1 MNFRSSDAQKHFH
14 GIMLS
19 ASTRGVVAPSAA
31 VSACSVQNPA
41 ASSFSATSCHI
52 DRAFIQQKP
61 ARLLGWAP
69 SLSCRSHFSA
79 ASFSILPSTAPS
91 CGLEKTVTNT
101 WARAEQESRGGVL
114 VRHAAPG
121 TCHAVVLLLSGRQAE
136 QCAIK
141 TCHLPCSWSSR

>member
-1 MNFRSSDAQKHFH
+1 
-14 GIMLS
+14 MLS

-41 ASSFSATSCHI
+41 ASSFSATSTERLFNRSL
-52 DRAFIQQKP
+52 RAY
-61 ARLLGWAP
+61 LLGWAP

-101 WARAEQESRGGVL
+101 WARAEQES
-114 VRHAAPG
+114 
-121 TCHAVVLLLSGRQAE
+121 
-136 QCAIK
+136 
-141 TCHLPCSWSSR
+141 